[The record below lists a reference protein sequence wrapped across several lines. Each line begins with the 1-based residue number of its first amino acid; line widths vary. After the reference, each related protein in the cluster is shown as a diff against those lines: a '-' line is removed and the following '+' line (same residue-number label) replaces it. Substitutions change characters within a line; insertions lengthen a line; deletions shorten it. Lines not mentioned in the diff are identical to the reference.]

1 MTIARTPVIAL
12 AATVALL
19 LAGALLWRNWPPPA
33 PAEPLTLAVADSAF
47 AGPLWVADRQGFL
60 AAEGLR
66 ATLKP
71 YPTGKL
77 CLEAMLRGEAEVAT
91 VAETPI
97 MFAGLAG
104 TPLRVIANLASST
117 EHAVVARADRGIRE
131 PSDLRGRR
139 IGVSLG
145 TSAHYFIHAV
155 LTDQG
160 LDEADVELI
169 DLPVREQAEALAAG
183 RVDAVSAFPPY
194 STQCQRA
201 LGARAR
207 TFPAGIR
214 YSGYGS
220 LVVTPDLPGRR
231 PEVIARLLRATARA
245 IDWMRLHPNEAQ
257 AIVAEASGSDPAVLH
272 ATWGSIRP
280 NLSLDQ
286 GFVVLLNAEA
296 RWAIAA
302 GLAPA
307 RPAHAM
313 APDYLDLIDASAL
326 AQLRPEAISLIQ
338 RRP

>member
-1 MTIARTPVIAL
+1 MTIARAPVIVL
-12 AATVALL
+12 AATLALL
-19 LAGALLWRNWPPPA
+19 LAGALAWRHWPPA
-33 PAEPLTLAVADSAF
+33 PAEPLTLAVAASAF

-117 EHAVVARADRGIRE
+117 EHAVVARADRGIRQ

-160 LDEADVELI
+160 LREADVELI
-169 DLPVREQAEALAAG
+169 DLPVGEQAAALAAG
-183 RVDAVSAFPPY
+183 RVDAVATFPPY
-194 STQCQRA
+194 VTQCQRA

-220 LVVTPDLPGRR
+220 LVVAPDLLGRR
-231 PEVIARLLRATARA
+231 PEVIARLLRATDRA
-245 IDWMRLHPNEAQ
+245 IDWMRAHPEEAQ
-257 AIVAEASGSDPAVLH
+257 AIVAPVSGSDPAVLQ
-272 ATWGSIRP
+272 ATWGSIRL

-302 GLAPA
+302 GLAPGRTA
-307 RPAHAM
+307 GAAL
-313 APDYLDLIDASAL
+313 PDYLDLIDASAL
-326 AQLRPEAISLIQ
+326 AQLRPDAITLIQ